1 MNVLVIGG
9 GGREHAICVSIS
21 NSNLLDKL
29 YCVPGNPGIEDVATC
44 IEGDIMNND
53 FILDVCKENSIDF
66 VIVGP
71 EAPLTN
77 GVVDILNSED
87 IYVFGPD
94 SKAAELEGSKIFMKD
109 LCKKY
114 EIPSSAYE
122 TFFDADSA
130 ISYLESQ
137 NMPIVVKANGLA
149 AGKGVIIAHEK
160 SEAIQAVND
169 MLINNK
175 FGSAGDSIVIEEFL
189 EGRETSFFII
199 SDGNTVLPLGFA
211 QDYKPIFEGNKG
223 PNTGGM
229 GSYSPVEYVDS
240 NLEKEILSLAQKT
253 IDSMNKEGRTYRGVL
268 YVGLMLTEN
277 GPKIL
282 EYNVRFGDPECQVLL
297 PRIKNDFLEIL
308 FLSSKGELDIVTDYE
323 LSDDS
328 TICVVISS
336 PGYPEKPITG
346 SEIVI
351 ENNYNI
357 LHAGTKKKN
366 NRLYSK
372 GGRVL
377 NILGKG
383 STLSLARDEA
393 YKLINGIT
401 WKDMYYRRDIGL
413 IENE

>member
-1 MNVLVIGG
+1 LNVLVIGG

>member
-1 MNVLVIGG
+1 LNVLVIGG

-366 NRLYSK
+366 NKLYSK

>member
-1 MNVLVIGG
+1 MLVIGG

>member
-9 GGREHAICVSIS
+9 GGREHAICLSIS
-21 NSNLLDKL
+21 NSNLLDEL
-29 YCVPGNPGIEDVATC
+29 YCVPGNPGIENIATC
-44 IEGDIMNND
+44 ISGDIMDND
-53 FILDVCKENSIDF
+53 FILNTCKENSIDF

-71 EAPLTN
+71 EAPLNN
-77 GVVDILNSED
+77 GVTDILQNEN
-87 IYVFGPD
+87 IHVFGPD
-94 SKAAELEGSKIFMKD
+94 SKAAKLEGSKIFMKD

-114 EIPSSAYE
+114 KIPSADYN
-122 TFFDADSA
+122 TFTDADSA
-130 ISYLESQ
+130 ISYLESKT
-137 NMPIVVKANGLA
+137 MPIVVKANGLA
-149 AGKGVIIAHEK
+149 AGKGVIIADEK
-160 SEAIQAVND
+160 SQAIDAIND

-175 FGSAGDSIVIEEFL
+175 FGSAGSSIVIEEFL

-229 GSYSPVEYVDS
+229 GSYSPVEYVDE

-253 IDSMNKEGRTYRGVL
+253 IDSMHNEGCTYRGVL

-297 PRIKNDFLEIL
+297 PRIKNDLLEIL
-308 FLSSKGELDIVTDYE
+308 YLSSKGELNKVTNYE
-323 LSDDS
+323 LYPDS
-328 TICVVISS
+328 TICVVVSS
-336 PGYPEKPITG
+336 PGYPEQPITG

-351 ENNYNI
+351 KNNHNI
-357 LHAGTKKKN
+357 LHAGTEKKN
-366 NRLYSK
+366 NKLYSK

-383 STLSLARDEA
+383 STLSIARDEA

>member
-9 GGREHAICVSIS
+9 GGREHAICLSIS

-29 YCVPGNPGIEDVATC
+29 YCVPGNPGIANIATC
-44 IEGDIMNND
+44 ILGDIMDND
-53 FILDVCKENSIDF
+53 FILNTCKENSIDF

-77 GVVDILNSED
+77 GIADILQNAN

-114 EIPSSAYE
+114 EIPSADYE
-122 TFFDADSA
+122 TFSDAGSA
-130 ISYLESQ
+130 ISYLESKT
-137 NMPIVVKANGLA
+137 MPIVVKANGLA
-149 AGKGVIIAHEK
+149 AGKGVIIADEK
-160 SEAIQAVND
+160 SQAIDAIND
-169 MLINNK
+169 MLIHDK
-175 FGSAGDSIVIEEFL
+175 FGSAGSSIVIEEFL

-229 GSYSPVEYVDS
+229 GSYSPVEYVDE

-253 IDSMNKEGRTYRGVL
+253 IDSMNSEGCTYRGVL
-268 YVGLMLTEN
+268 YVGLMLTKN

-297 PRIKNDFLEIL
+297 PRIKNDLLEIL
-308 FLSSKGELDIVTDYE
+308 YLSSKGELNKVTDYE
-323 LSDDS
+323 LYPDS

-346 SEIVI
+346 SEII
-351 ENNYNI
+351 IDNNYNI
-357 LHAGTKKKN
+357 LHAGTEKKN
-366 NRLYSK
+366 NKIYSK

-383 STLSLARDEA
+383 SDLSIARDEA
-393 YKLINGIT
+393 YKLINDIT

>member
-9 GGREHAICVSIS
+9 GGREHAICLSIS

-29 YCVPGNPGIEDVATC
+29 YCVPGNPGIANIATC
-44 IEGDIMNND
+44 ILGDIMDND
-53 FILDVCKENSIDF
+53 FILNTCKENSIDF

-77 GVVDILNSED
+77 GIADILQNAN

-114 EIPSSAYE
+114 EIPSADYE
-122 TFFDADSA
+122 TFSDADSA
-130 ISYLESQ
+130 ISYLESKT
-137 NMPIVVKANGLA
+137 MPIVVKANGLA
-149 AGKGVIIAHEK
+149 AGKGVIIADEK
-160 SEAIQAVND
+160 SQAIEAIND
-169 MLINNK
+169 MLIHDK
-175 FGSAGDSIVIEEFL
+175 FGSAGSSIVIEEFL

-229 GSYSPVEYVDS
+229 GSYSPVEYVDE

-253 IDSMNKEGRTYRGVL
+253 IDSMNREGCTYRGVL
-268 YVGLMLTEN
+268 YVGLMLTKN

-297 PRIKNDFLEIL
+297 PRIKNDLLEIL
-308 FLSSKGELDIVTDYE
+308 YLSSKGELNKVTDYE
-323 LSDDS
+323 LYPHS

-346 SEIVI
+346 SEII
-351 ENNYNI
+351 IDNNYNI
-357 LHAGTKKKN
+357 LHAGTEKKN
-366 NRLYSK
+366 NKIYSK

-383 STLSLARDEA
+383 SDLSIARDEA
-393 YKLINGIT
+393 YKLINDIT

>member
-1 MNVLVIGG
+1 MLVIGG

-114 EIPSSAYE
+114 EIPSAAYK

-130 ISYLESQ
+130 ISYIESQ

-253 IDSMNKEGRTYRGVL
+253 IDSMNNEGRTYRGVL

-323 LSDDS
+323 LYDDS

-357 LHAGTKKKN
+357 LHAGTEKKSNK
-366 NRLYSK
+366 LYSK

-377 NILGKG
+377 NLLGKG

>member
-29 YCVPGNPGIEDVATC
+29 YCVPGNPGIEDVAIC

-87 IYVFGPD
+87 IYAFGPD

-253 IDSMNKEGRTYRGVL
+253 IDSMNNEGRTYRGVL

-297 PRIKNDFLEIL
+297 PRIKNDLLEIL

-323 LSDDS
+323 LYDDS

-357 LHAGTKKKN
+357 LHAGTEKKSNK
-366 NRLYSK
+366 LYSK

>member
-1 MNVLVIGG
+1 M
-9 GGREHAICVSIS
+9 
-21 NSNLLDKL
+21 D
-29 YCVPGNPGIEDVATC
+29 
-44 IEGDIMNND
+44 ND
-53 FILDVCKENSIDF
+53 FLLNTCKENSIDF

-77 GVVDILNSED
+77 GITDILQNEN

-114 EIPSSAYE
+114 EIPSADYE
-122 TFFDADSA
+122 TFSDANSA
-130 ISYLESQ
+130 ISYLDSKT
-137 NMPIVVKANGLA
+137 MPIVVKANGLA
-149 AGKGVIIAHEK
+149 AGKGVIIADEK
-160 SEAIQAVND
+160 SQAIDAIND
-169 MLINNK
+169 MLINDK
-175 FGSAGDSIVIEEFL
+175 FGPAGSSIVIEEFL
-189 EGRETSFFII
+189 EGIETSFFII

-229 GSYSPVEYVDS
+229 GSYSPVEYVDE

-253 IDSMNKEGRTYRGVL
+253 IDSMNKEGCTYRGVL

-297 PRIKNDFLEIL
+297 PRIKNDLLEIL
-308 FLSSKGELDIVTDYE
+308 YLSSRGELNKVTDYE
-323 LSDDS
+323 LYPDS
-328 TICVVISS
+328 TICVVVSS
-336 PGYPEKPITG
+336 PGYPEKPMTG
-346 SEIVI
+346 SEII
-351 ENNYNI
+351 IKNNYNI
-357 LHAGTKKKN
+357 LHAGTEKKN
-366 NRLYSK
+366 DKLYSK

-377 NILGKG
+377 NILGRG
-383 STLSLARDEA
+383 STLSIARDEA

>member
-9 GGREHAICVSIS
+9 GGREHAICLSIS

-29 YCVPGNPGIEDVATC
+29 YCVPGNPGIANIATC
-44 IEGDIMNND
+44 ILGDIMDND
-53 FILDVCKENSIDF
+53 FILNTCKENSIDF

-77 GVVDILNSED
+77 GIADILQNAN

-114 EIPSSAYE
+114 EIPSADYE
-122 TFFDADSA
+122 TFSDAGSA
-130 ISYLESQ
+130 ISYLESKT
-137 NMPIVVKANGLA
+137 MPIVVKANGLA
-149 AGKGVIIAHEK
+149 AGKGVIIADEK
-160 SEAIQAVND
+160 SQAIEAIND
-169 MLINNK
+169 MLIHDK
-175 FGSAGDSIVIEEFL
+175 FGSAGSSIVIEEFL

-229 GSYSPVEYVDS
+229 GSYSPVEYVDE

-253 IDSMNKEGRTYRGVL
+253 IDSMNSEGCTYRGVL
-268 YVGLMLTEN
+268 YVGLMLTKN

-297 PRIKNDFLEIL
+297 PRIKNDLLEIL
-308 FLSSKGELDIVTDYE
+308 YLSSKGELNKVTDYE
-323 LSDDS
+323 LYPDS

-346 SEIVI
+346 SEII
-351 ENNYNI
+351 IDNNYNI
-357 LHAGTKKKN
+357 LHAGTEKKN
-366 NRLYSK
+366 NKIYSK

-383 STLSLARDEA
+383 SDLSIARDEA
-393 YKLINGIT
+393 YKLINDIT

>member
-9 GGREHAICVSIS
+9 GGREHAICLSIS
-21 NSNLLDKL
+21 NSNLLDEL
-29 YCVPGNPGIEDVATC
+29 YCVPGNPGIENIATC
-44 IEGDIMNND
+44 IPGDIMDND
-53 FILDVCKENSIDF
+53 FILNTCKENSIDF

-77 GVVDILNSED
+77 GITDILQNEN

-114 EIPSSAYE
+114 EIPSADYE
-122 TFFDADSA
+122 TFSDADSA
-130 ISYLESQ
+130 ISYLESKT
-137 NMPIVVKANGLA
+137 MPIVVKANGLA
-149 AGKGVIIAHEK
+149 AGKGVIIADEK
-160 SEAIQAVND
+160 SQAIEAIND
-169 MLINNK
+169 MLIHDK
-175 FGSAGDSIVIEEFL
+175 FGSAGSSIVIEEFL

-229 GSYSPVEYVDS
+229 GSYSPVEYVDD

-253 IDSMNKEGRTYRGVL
+253 IDSMNKEGCTYRGVL
-268 YVGLMLTEN
+268 YVGLMLTKN

-297 PRIKNDFLEIL
+297 PRIKNDLLEIL
-308 FLSSKGELDIVTDYE
+308 YLSSKGELNKVTDYE
-323 LSDDS
+323 LYPDS

-346 SEIVI
+346 SEII
-351 ENNYNI
+351 IDNNYNI
-357 LHAGTKKKN
+357 LHAGTEKKN
-366 NRLYSK
+366 NKIYSK

-383 STLSLARDEA
+383 SDLSIARDEA
-393 YKLINGIT
+393 YKLINDIT

>member
-9 GGREHAICVSIS
+9 GGREHAICLSIS
-21 NSNLLDKL
+21 NSNLLDEL
-29 YCVPGNPGIEDVATC
+29 YCVPGNPGIENIATR
-44 IEGDIMNND
+44 ISGDIMDND
-53 FILDVCKENSIDF
+53 FILNTCKENSIDF

-71 EAPLTN
+71 EAPLNN
-77 GVVDILNSED
+77 GVTDILQNEN

-94 SKAAELEGSKIFMKD
+94 SKAAKLEGSKIFMKD

-114 EIPSSAYE
+114 EIPSADYN
-122 TFFDADSA
+122 TFTDADSA
-130 ISYLESQ
+130 ISYLESKT
-137 NMPIVVKANGLA
+137 MPIVVKANGLA
-149 AGKGVIIAHEK
+149 AGKGVIIADEK
-160 SEAIQAVND
+160 SQAIDAIND

-175 FGSAGDSIVIEEFL
+175 FGSAGSSIVIEEFL

-229 GSYSPVEYVDS
+229 GSYSPVEYVDE

-253 IDSMNKEGRTYRGVL
+253 IDSMHNEGCTYRGVL

-297 PRIKNDFLEIL
+297 PRIKNDLLEIL
-308 FLSSKGELDIVTDYE
+308 YLSSKGELNKVTNYE
-323 LSDDS
+323 LYPDS
-328 TICVVISS
+328 TICVVVSS

-351 ENNYNI
+351 KNNHNI
-357 LHAGTKKKN
+357 LHAGTEKKN
-366 NRLYSK
+366 NKLYSK

-383 STLSLARDEA
+383 STLSIARDEA
-393 YKLINGIT
+393 YKLINDIT

>member
-29 YCVPGNPGIEDVATC
+29 YCIPGNPGIEDVATC

-53 FILDVCKENSIDF
+53 FILDICKKNSIDF

-149 AGKGVIIAHEK
+149 AGKGVIIAYEK

-297 PRIKNDFLEIL
+297 PRIKNDLLEIL
-308 FLSSKGELDIVTDYE
+308 YLSSKGELNKVTDYE
-323 LSDDS
+323 LYPDS

-346 SEIVI
+346 SEII
-351 ENNYNI
+351 IKNNYNI
-357 LHAGTKKKN
+357 LHAGTEKKDNK
-366 NRLYSK
+366 LYSK

-383 STLSLARDEA
+383 SDLLIARDEA

>member
-1 MNVLVIGG
+1 MLVIGG

-53 FILDVCKENSIDF
+53 FILDVCKENLIDF

-114 EIPSSAYE
+114 EIPSAAYK

-130 ISYLESQ
+130 ISYIESQ

-323 LSDDS
+323 LYDDS

-357 LHAGTKKKN
+357 LHAGTEKKSNK
-366 NRLYSK
+366 LYSK

-377 NILGKG
+377 NLLGKG

>member
-1 MNVLVIGG
+1 LNVLVIGG
-9 GGREHAICVSIS
+9 GGREHAICLSIS
-21 NSNLLDKL
+21 NSNLLDEL
-29 YCVPGNPGIEDVATC
+29 YCVPGNPGIENLATC
-44 IEGDIMNND
+44 IPGDIMDND
-53 FILDVCKENSIDF
+53 FILNICKEHSIDF

-77 GVVDILNSED
+77 GVTDILQNEN

-114 EIPSSAYE
+114 EIPSADYE
-122 TFFDADSA
+122 TFSDADSA
-130 ISYLESQ
+130 ISYLDSKTL
-137 NMPIVVKANGLA
+137 PIVVKANGLA
-149 AGKGVIIAHEK
+149 AGKGVIIANEK
-160 SEAIQAVND
+160 SQAISAIND

-175 FGSAGDSIVIEEFL
+175 FGSAGSSIVIEEFL

-229 GSYSPVEYVDS
+229 GSYSPVEYVDKT
-240 NLEKEILSLAQKT
+240 LENEILSLAQKT
-253 IDSMNKEGRTYRGVL
+253 IDSMNNEGCTYRGVL

-297 PRIKNDFLEIL
+297 PRIKNDLLEIL
-308 FLSSKGELDIVTDYE
+308 YLSSKGELNNVTNYE
-323 LSDDS
+323 LYPDS
-328 TICVVISS
+328 TICVVVSS
-336 PGYPEKPITG
+336 PGYPEKPIIG

-351 ENNYNI
+351 KTNHNI
-357 LHAGTKKKN
+357 LHAGTEKKN
-366 NRLYSK
+366 NKLYSK

-383 STLSLARDEA
+383 STLSIARDEA
-393 YKLINGIT
+393 YKLINDIT

>member
-1 MNVLVIGG
+1 MLVIGG

-29 YCVPGNPGIEDVATC
+29 YCVPGNPGIEDAATC

>member
-1 MNVLVIGG
+1 MLVIGG

-29 YCVPGNPGIEDVATC
+29 YCVPGNPGIEDVAIC

-87 IYVFGPD
+87 IYAFGPD

-297 PRIKNDFLEIL
+297 PRIKNDLLEIL

-323 LSDDS
+323 LYDDS

-357 LHAGTKKKN
+357 LHAGTEKKSNK
-366 NRLYSK
+366 LYSK

>member
-1 MNVLVIGG
+1 LNVLVIGG
-9 GGREHAICVSIS
+9 GGREHAICLSIS
-21 NSNLLDKL
+21 NSNLLDEL
-29 YCVPGNPGIEDVATC
+29 YCVPGNPGIENIATC
-44 IEGDIMNND
+44 ISGDIMDND
-53 FILDVCKENSIDF
+53 FILNTCKENSIDF

-71 EAPLTN
+71 EAPLNN
-77 GVVDILNSED
+77 GVTDILQNEN

-94 SKAAELEGSKIFMKD
+94 SKAAKLEGSKIFMKD

-114 EIPSSAYE
+114 EIPSADYS
-122 TFFDADSA
+122 TFTDADSA
-130 ISYLESQ
+130 ISYLESKT
-137 NMPIVVKANGLA
+137 MPIVVKANGLA
-149 AGKGVIIAHEK
+149 AGKGVIIADEK
-160 SEAIQAVND
+160 SQAIDAIND

-175 FGSAGDSIVIEEFL
+175 FGSAGSSIVIEEFL

-229 GSYSPVEYVDS
+229 GSYSPVEYVDE

-253 IDSMNKEGRTYRGVL
+253 IDSMHNEGCTYRGVL

-297 PRIKNDFLEIL
+297 PRIKNDLLEIL
-308 FLSSKGELDIVTDYE
+308 YLSSKGELNKVTNYE
-323 LSDDS
+323 LYPDS
-328 TICVVISS
+328 TICVVVSS

-351 ENNYNI
+351 KNNHNI
-357 LHAGTKKKN
+357 LHAGTEKKN
-366 NRLYSK
+366 NKLYSK

-383 STLSLARDEA
+383 LLFQLLAM
-393 YKLINGIT
+393 KHIN
-401 WKDMYYRRDIGL
+401 
-413 IENE
+413 

>member
-9 GGREHAICVSIS
+9 GGREHAICLSIS

-29 YCVPGNPGIEDVATC
+29 YCVPGNPGIANIATC
-44 IEGDIMNND
+44 ILGDIMDND
-53 FILDVCKENSIDF
+53 FILNTCKENSIDF

-71 EAPLTN
+71 EAPLNN
-77 GVVDILNSED
+77 GVTDILQNEN

-94 SKAAELEGSKIFMKD
+94 SKAAKLEGSKIFMKD

-114 EIPSSAYE
+114 EIPSADYN
-122 TFFDADSA
+122 TFTDADLA
-130 ISYLESQ
+130 ISYLESKT
-137 NMPIVVKANGLA
+137 MPIVVKANGLA
-149 AGKGVIIAHEK
+149 AGKGVIIADEK
-160 SEAIQAVND
+160 SQAINAIND

-175 FGSAGDSIVIEEFL
+175 FGSAGRSIVIEEFL

-229 GSYSPVEYVDS
+229 GSYSPVEYVDE

-253 IDSMNKEGRTYRGVL
+253 IDSMHNEGCTYRGVL

-297 PRIKNDFLEIL
+297 PRIKNDLLEIL
-308 FLSSKGELDIVTDYE
+308 YLSSKGELNKVTNYE
-323 LSDDS
+323 LYPDS
-328 TICVVISS
+328 TICVVVSS
-336 PGYPEKPITG
+336 PGYPEQPITG

-351 ENNYNI
+351 KNNHNI
-357 LHAGTKKKN
+357 LHAGTEKKN
-366 NRLYSK
+366 NKLYSK

-383 STLSLARDEA
+383 STLSIARDEA
-393 YKLINGIT
+393 YKLINDII

>member
-9 GGREHAICVSIS
+9 GGREHAICLSIS
-21 NSNLLDKL
+21 NSNLLDEL
-29 YCVPGNPGIEDVATC
+29 YCVPGNPGIENIATC
-44 IEGDIMNND
+44 ISGDIMDND
-53 FILDVCKENSIDF
+53 FILNTCKENSIDF

-71 EAPLTN
+71 EAPLNN
-77 GVVDILNSED
+77 GVTDILQNEN

-94 SKAAELEGSKIFMKD
+94 SKAAKLEGSKIFMKD

-114 EIPSSAYE
+114 EIPSADYN
-122 TFFDADSA
+122 TFTDADSA
-130 ISYLESQ
+130 ISYLESKT
-137 NMPIVVKANGLA
+137 MPIVVKANGLA
-149 AGKGVIIAHEK
+149 AGKGVIIADEK
-160 SEAIQAVND
+160 SQAIDAIND

-175 FGSAGDSIVIEEFL
+175 FGSAGSSIVIEEFL

-229 GSYSPVEYVDS
+229 GSYSPVEYVDE

-253 IDSMNKEGRTYRGVL
+253 IDSMHNEGCTYRGVL

-297 PRIKNDFLEIL
+297 PRIKNDLLEIL
-308 FLSSKGELDIVTDYE
+308 YLSSKGELNKVTNYE
-323 LSDDS
+323 LYPDS
-328 TICVVISS
+328 TICVVVSS
-336 PGYPEKPITG
+336 PGYPEKPLTG

-351 ENNYNI
+351 KNNHNI
-357 LHAGTKKKN
+357 LHAGTEKKN
-366 NRLYSK
+366 NKLYSK

-383 STLSLARDEA
+383 STLSIARDEA

>member
-9 GGREHAICVSIS
+9 GGREHAICLSIS
-21 NSNLLDKL
+21 NSNLLDEL
-29 YCVPGNPGIEDVATC
+29 YCVPGNPGIENIATC
-44 IEGDIMNND
+44 IPGDIMDND
-53 FILDVCKENSIDF
+53 FILNTCKENSIDF

-77 GVVDILNSED
+77 GITDILQNEN

-114 EIPSSAYE
+114 EIPSADYE
-122 TFFDADSA
+122 TFSDADSA
-130 ISYLESQ
+130 ISYLESKT
-137 NMPIVVKANGLA
+137 MPIVVKANGLA
-149 AGKGVIIAHEK
+149 AGKGVIIADEK
-160 SEAIQAVND
+160 SQAIDAIND
-169 MLINNK
+169 MLIHDK
-175 FGSAGDSIVIEEFL
+175 FGSAGSSIVIEEFL

-229 GSYSPVEYVDS
+229 GSYSPVEYVDE

-253 IDSMNKEGRTYRGVL
+253 IDSMNKEGCTYRGVL
-268 YVGLMLTEN
+268 YVGLMLTTN

-297 PRIKNDFLEIL
+297 PRIKNDLLEIL
-308 FLSSKGELDIVTDYE
+308 YLSSKGELNKVTDYE
-323 LSDDS
+323 LYPDS

-346 SEIVI
+346 SEII
-351 ENNYNI
+351 INNNYNV
-357 LHAGTKKKN
+357 LHAGTEKKN
-366 NRLYSK
+366 NKIYSK

-383 STLSLARDEA
+383 STLSIARDEA
-393 YKLINGIT
+393 YKLINGVTSVSYTHLTLPTICSV
-401 WKDMYYRRDIGL
+401 
-413 IENE
+413 

>member
-1 MNVLVIGG
+1 MLVIGG

-366 NRLYSK
+366 NKLYSK

>member
-1 MNVLVIGG
+1 MLVIGG

-21 NSNLLDKL
+21 TSNLLDTL
-29 YCVPGNPGIEDVATC
+29 YCVPGNPGIEDVAIC
-44 IEGDIMNND
+44 IKGDIMNND
-53 FILDVCKENSIDF
+53 VILDVCKENSIDF

-114 EIPSSAYE
+114 EIPSAAYE

-130 ISYLESQ
+130 ISYIESQ
-137 NMPIVVKANGLA
+137 NMPIVIKANGLA

-160 SEAIQAVND
+160 YKAIQAVND

-240 NLEKEILSLAQKT
+240 TLGKEILSLAQKT
-253 IDSMNKEGRTYRGVL
+253 IDSINKEGRTYRGVL

-297 PRIKNDFLEIL
+297 PRIKNDLLEIL
-308 FLSSKGELDIVTDYE
+308 FLSSKGELDVVTDYE
-323 LSDDS
+323 LYDDS

-357 LHAGTKKKN
+357 LHAGTEKKSNK
-366 NRLYSK
+366 LYSK

-377 NILGKG
+377 NLLGKG

>member
-1 MNVLVIGG
+1 M
-9 GGREHAICVSIS
+9 
-21 NSNLLDKL
+21 D
-29 YCVPGNPGIEDVATC
+29 
-44 IEGDIMNND
+44 ND
-53 FILDVCKENSIDF
+53 FVLNTCKENSIDF

-77 GVVDILNSED
+77 GITDILQNEN

-114 EIPSSAYE
+114 EIPTADYE
-122 TFFDADSA
+122 TFSDANSA
-130 ISYLESQ
+130 ISYLDSKT
-137 NMPIVVKANGLA
+137 MPIVVKANGLA
-149 AGKGVIIAHEK
+149 AGKGVIIADEK
-160 SEAIQAVND
+160 SQAIDAIND
-169 MLINNK
+169 MLINDK
-175 FGSAGDSIVIEEFL
+175 FGPAGSSIVIEEFL

-229 GSYSPVEYVDS
+229 GSYSPVEYVDE

-253 IDSMNKEGRTYRGVL
+253 IDSMNKEGCTYRGVL

-297 PRIKNDFLEIL
+297 PRIKNDLLEIL
-308 FLSSKGELDIVTDYE
+308 YLSSRGELNKVTDYE
-323 LSDDS
+323 LYPDS
-328 TICVVISS
+328 TICVVASS

-346 SEIVI
+346 SEII
-351 ENNYNI
+351 IKNNYNI
-357 LHAGTKKKN
+357 LHAGTEKKN
-366 NRLYSK
+366 DKLYSK

-377 NILGKG
+377 NILGRG
-383 STLSLARDEA
+383 STLSIARDEA